1 MLRNNDTSLKELSLE
16 KNKMGNAGI
25 TKVAAALLG
34 NSVLTELNVKRNAI
48 GNEGA
53 AKVAQMLAGNSVQLL
68 TRLYL
73 ERNDIGGQ
81 GASSIAEALVSN
93 SMLTIPTNEKT
104 PLFGNVS
111 SAAKQVLRLF
121 VLAQQQQPPHCR
133 PLWHPLQQLLP
144 LATFPPPL

>member
-93 SMLTIPTNEKT
+93 SMLPRPIPTNKKT
-104 PLFGNVS
+104 PFIRKRVVCS
-111 SAAKQVLRLF
+111 QAS
-121 VLAQQQQPPHCR
+121 P
-133 PLWHPLQQLLP
+133 
-144 LATFPPPL
+144 

>member
-73 ERNDIGGQ
+73 ERNDIEWRNEKEKAPAEAVSQRNPGHKGGQ
-81 GASSIAEALVSN
+81 
-93 SMLTIPTNEKT
+93 P
-104 PLFGNVS
+104 GNG
-111 SAAKQVLRLF
+111 
-121 VLAQQQQPPHCR
+121 
-133 PLWHPLQQLLP
+133 
-144 LATFPPPL
+144 

>member
-1 MLRNNDTSLKELSLE
+1 MSTAEGLVMLRNNDTSLKLSLE

-34 NSVLTELNVKRNAI
+34 NSVLTELNLKSNAI

-81 GASSIAEALVSN
+81 GA
-93 SMLTIPTNEKT
+93 
-104 PLFGNVS
+104 
-111 SAAKQVLRLF
+111 
-121 VLAQQQQPPHCR
+121 
-133 PLWHPLQQLLP
+133 
-144 LATFPPPL
+144 

>member
-34 NSVLTELNVKRNAI
+34 NSVLTELNLKRNAI

-73 ERNDIGGQ
+73 EQNDIGGQ
-81 GASSIAEALVSN
+81 GEYINEDHVSN
-93 SMLTIPTNEKT
+93 SMLTD
-104 PLFGNVS
+104 
-111 SAAKQVLRLF
+111 LRLAYNKIGDAGA
-121 VLAQQQQPPHCR
+121 VKSGGGAHGQYSPQE
-133 PLWHPLQQLLP
+133 
-144 LATFPPPL
+144 A